1 MKPRLIAVT
10 LFALALQS
18 VVITACWAEDITRQS
33 ASGGCMLFIKQLLH
47 DPGSAEFG
55 HSKDAHVLLKG
66 NRAVVIRS
74 VRATNG
80 FGAKRLEEFMCFI
93 ENRDGVITPILVV
106 QKGEKVAQANA
117 LYKKW
122 GMP

>member
-1 MKPRLIAVT
+1 MKPRLIAAT
-10 LFALALQS
+10 LFALAFQ
-18 VVITACWAEDITRQS
+18 VVAITPCWAEDITRQS

-55 HSKDAHVLLKG
+55 HSQEATVLLKG

-93 ENRDGVITPILVV
+93 ENRNGIITPILFVP
-106 QKGEKVAQANA
+106 KGEKVAQANA

-122 GMP
+122 NMP